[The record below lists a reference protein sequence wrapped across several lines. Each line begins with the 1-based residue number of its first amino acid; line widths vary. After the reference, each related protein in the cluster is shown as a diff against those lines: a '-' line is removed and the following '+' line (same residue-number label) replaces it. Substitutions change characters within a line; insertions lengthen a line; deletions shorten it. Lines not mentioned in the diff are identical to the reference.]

1 MARPSPYSP
10 EFRDE
15 AVQLA
20 LKSNKPVAHVARELN
35 VNPETL
41 RTWVRQHEREHG
53 LRDGPLPVDER
64 AELKELRRRNRE
76 LEQEN
81 AFLKKPQRTSRGIPG
96 SGKV

>member
-10 EFRDE
+10 EFSEE

-20 LKSNKPVAHVARELN
+20 LKSSKPVAHVARELN

-53 LRDGPLPVDER
+53 RQDGPLPVDER

-81 AFLKKPQRTSRGIPG
+81 AFLKKPAVYFAKDPR
-96 SGKV
+96 